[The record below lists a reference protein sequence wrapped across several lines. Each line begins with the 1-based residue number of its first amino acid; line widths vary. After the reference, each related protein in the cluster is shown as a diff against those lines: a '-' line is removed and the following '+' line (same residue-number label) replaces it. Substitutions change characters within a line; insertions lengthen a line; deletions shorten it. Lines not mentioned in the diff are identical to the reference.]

1 MTKRKADGF
10 LASIKVYTYLCKKKM
25 PTLLIAF
32 GIRFFYMDEHEPIH
46 VHISYGGRKAKI
58 ELSPTVRVIYRP
70 VLKIRSR
77 RILPAIE
84 TQNIS

>member
-1 MTKRKADGF
+1 
-10 LASIKVYTYLCKKKM
+10 M

-32 GIRFFYMDEHEPIH
+32 GIRFFFYMDEHEPVH